1 MPTVGLVSS
10 EMPVFTRVTEDDLTP
25 SSADEVGAGRSSFHV

>member
-10 EMPVFTRVTEDDLTP
+10 EMPVLTEVKEADLTP
-25 SSADEVGAGRSSFHV
+25 SSEEPEAGRSSFHV

>member
-10 EMPVFTRVTEDDLTP
+10 EMPVLTEVKEADLTP
-25 SSADEVGAGRSSFHV
+25 SSEPEAGRSSFHV